1 MLEILKSHASVR
13 RFLAPFRR
21 FCVKNFYDF
30 LRFVYAPLGRVK
42 PIRHIILII
51 RHIIFRTCRII
62 FAIILVDWEMSRK
75 IYADNQVVKKE
86 VLPVSVRPPFL

>member
-1 MLEILKSHASVR
+1 MLEILKSHASER
-13 RFLAPFRR
+13 RFLAPFWR
-21 FCVKNFYDF
+21 FRVKNFYDF
-30 LRFVYAPLGRVK
+30 LRFVYAILGRVK

-75 IYADNQVVKKE
+75 IYTDNQAVKKE
-86 VLPVSVRPPFL
+86 A